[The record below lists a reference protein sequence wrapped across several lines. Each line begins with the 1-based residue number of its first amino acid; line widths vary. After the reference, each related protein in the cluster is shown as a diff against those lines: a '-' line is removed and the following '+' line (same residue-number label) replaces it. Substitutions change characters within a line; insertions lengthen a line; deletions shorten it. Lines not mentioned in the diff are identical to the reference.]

1 MYNFYGG
8 VTMNK
13 IENQIIEIIEKVR
26 PFLNN
31 DGGDIEFVKF
41 EDGIAYIKMLGNC
54 SDCIYAGMDIDDTIS
69 TILTSEIPEV
79 IGVKQY
85 IEDLD

>member
-1 MYNFYGG
+1 MKK
-8 VTMNK
+8 VET
-13 IENQIIEIIEKVR
+13 QIKEIIEKIR
-26 PFLNN
+26 PFLEN

-41 EDGIAYIKMLGNC
+41 EDGIAYVKMLGNC
-54 SDCIYAGMDIDDTIS
+54 SDCVYAGMDISDTIE

-85 IEDLD
+85 IDQE